1 MEVFYICLHTLIKIW
16 LEEEITISGKI
27 FNIRTKLENGS
38 LFTLDILKINNKLM
52 LMLNGL
58 IVRIQIHMKKSIIIS
73 LHNYMYF

>member
-58 IVRIQIHMKKSIIIS
+58 IVRIQIYMKKSIIIS